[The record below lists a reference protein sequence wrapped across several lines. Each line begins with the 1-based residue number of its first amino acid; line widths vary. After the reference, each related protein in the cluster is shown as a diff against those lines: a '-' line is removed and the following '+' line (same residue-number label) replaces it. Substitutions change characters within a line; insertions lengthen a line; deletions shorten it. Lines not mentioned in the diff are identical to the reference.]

1 MTDQPRDKPAGPR
14 LPLAKDALKL
24 MQEGALALER
34 GKLDRAEKRLM
45 AALEQLRQIDPVS
58 WPMHQALGLVRDL
71 RLAMGDREA
80 AAEMERERERLS
92 EKMRSQST
100 P

>member
-1 MTDQPRDKPAGPR
+1 MADQPRDKPAGPR

-71 RLAMGDREA
+71 RVGYRAMGRL
-80 AAEMERERERLS
+80 RRRWRVERERLAG
-92 EKMRSQST
+92 KL
-100 P
+100 